1 MTTVDCVLIEQASK
15 RRITADNVP
24 VPDIPMASVENV
36 HMLTAV
42 RFPPPALFFA
52 NPNKK
57 WSLDDFKKP
66 DQVATYS
73 VTDDVTDLQDEQ
85 DAYLQQDPAMTTEP
99 ETEAEDEA
107 TTIAVAVDE
116 SVNWLQQTAGNKY
129 VESLKPAGDGLED
142 NLQQTSDA
150 LAKSQRPTYDRLVG
164 SRSTTTGRLVV
175 GPKQQPPP
183 IRVVNQLSADRWSKK
198 R

>member
-1 MTTVDCVLIEQASK
+1 
-15 RRITADNVP
+15 
-24 VPDIPMASVENV
+24 MASVENV